1 MNLLYMETKDLEFF
15 GYLTMLE
22 TLLLDDNYILT
33 EDGLPT
39 SMGECTSLEKLR
51 LSYNLMGGEL
61 SDDFFCKLTQ
71 LTHL

>member
-1 MNLLYMETKDLEFF
+1 
-15 GYLTMLE
+15 MLE